1 MGHRGPYVKP
11 TAYKSVRRPFEMA
24 AAKRVKAKKGKK
36 TNRRK
41 AAPMGQL
48 SLGLTEAEAHY
59 ARLLA
64 DPCSAPLV
72 HGLWPGSN
80 GSVLQRFETD
90 FIPAPNGAGD
100 ATTTAYAFVYV
111 PATNTAFQLTTVAGT
126 GAVADGTPGVFKRA
140 AAAEAASSVFNNFGH
155 TRAVA
160 CCAQVYWP
168 GSESTRSGVVSMG
181 IIPAAALFRTLWTTD
196 GGAGADAVT
205 AAQLRSNCVLT
216 ERMPQNKMEI
226 KWFPGSGDA
235 FSFNYQQKVANAGTS
250 IPDNMQGRNAILIVA
265 SGFPAGV
272 FPRIRIVNAMEWTG
286 STNLATGSVIAAIP
300 EQRRGSVEKVLHF
313 LASKHGSWYLQ
324 QAGEAIVAG
333 LSTTMVRYAQ
343 RRAPIAGRIEL

>member
-1 MGHRGPYVKP
+1 
-11 TAYKSVRRPFEMA
+11 MA
-24 AAKRVKAKKGKK
+24 AAKRVKARKGKK
-36 TNRRK
+36 VNRRK
-41 AAPMGQL
+41 AMVQGAGAAA
-48 SLGLTEAEAHY
+48 LTEAESHY

-90 FIPAPNGAGD
+90 FIPSPNGAGD
-100 ATTTAYAFVYV
+100 AATTAYAFVYV
-111 PATNTAFQLTTVAGT
+111 PSTNTAFQLTTVAG
-126 GAVADGTPGVFKRA
+126 GVAVLDGTAGVFKRVA
-140 AAAEAASSVFNNFGH
+140 SQEASPTVFANFGF
-155 TRAVA
+155 TRSVA

-181 IIPAAALFRTLWTTD
+181 IIPAAAIFKTLWTTD
-196 GGAGADAVT
+196 GGSGANAVT

-235 FSFNYQQKVANAGTS
+235 FPFNYQHKEANASAS
-250 IPDNMQGRNAILIVA
+250 IPDNLQGRNAILIVA
-265 SGFPAGV
+265 SGFPPGV
-272 FPRIRIVNAMEWTG
+272 YPRIRVVNAIEWTG
-286 STNLATGSVIAAIP
+286 STNLTNGSVIAAMP

-324 QAGEAIVAG
+324 QFGEAIVAG
-333 LSTTMVRYAQ
+333 LSSTMVRYAQ
-343 RRAPIAGRIEL
+343 RRAPVAGRIEL